1 MATEQV
7 VFLILAGG
15 ILLSALMVVSV
26 RNIVHAA
33 LFLALCFAGVA
44 GIYVLL
50 RAEFLAVA
58 QVLIYIGAITV
69 LFLFG
74 IMLTR
79 HITGQN
85 IPQLVAHWKWALA
98 GSCAFLLLL
107 LHLIAH
113 TEWRVVEAVP
123 RDSTTALGLALVER
137 YVLPFELASVI
148 LLAAVVGAVVLAK
161 QEGR

>member
-98 GSCAFLLLL
+98 GACAFFFLL
-107 LHLIAH
+107 LHLILRS
-113 TEWRVVEAVP
+113 EWRVVEEVP

>member
-1 MATEQV
+1 MGTQQV

-15 ILLSALMVVSV
+15 IVLSALMVVTV

-33 LFLALCFAGVA
+33 LFLAVCFGGVS
-44 GIYVLL
+44 GLYVLL

-69 LFLFG
+69 LLLFG

-79 HITGQN
+79 HITGES
-85 IPQLVAHWKWALA
+85 IPQLVAHWKWALGGA
-98 GSCAFLLLL
+98 WVFLLLL
-107 LHLIAH
+107 LHLAING
-113 TEWRVVEAVP
+113 EWRVVEGVP
-123 RDSTTALGLALVER
+123 GDSTTALGLALVER

-148 LLAAVVGAVVLAK
+148 LLAALVGAVILAK